1 MAFVLLAKPTHSI
14 RYYLRCLLTMN
25 DGCIELKLFLDV
37 CAGNLCIATTIIINA
52 EGYTEIF
59 N

>member
-1 MAFVLLAKPTHSI
+1 M
-14 RYYLRCLLTMN
+14 LTMN